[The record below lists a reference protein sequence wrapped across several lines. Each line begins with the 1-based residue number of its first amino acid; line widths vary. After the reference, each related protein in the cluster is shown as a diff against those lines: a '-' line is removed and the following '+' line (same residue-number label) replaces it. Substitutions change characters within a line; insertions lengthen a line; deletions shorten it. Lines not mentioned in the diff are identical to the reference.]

1 MTNPEKNEAQEA
13 SAQILLFF
21 LLIFLV
27 GSSIYYSF
35 SDNVGFRSFLYLL
48 TSAVSAASYWGSRP
62 AMKKLALVLDRQTNT
77 CRFPSGPLEGLS
89 YPITEKPL
97 DTLLRARVDRK
108 KAVVKSSGP
117 YGAPIRVST
126 TLRKITLEFS
136 DGQMIGWEDWGNLP
150 NFHLK
155 HLTNKINRFISNPK
169 KNQLVLFFYVYNN
182 YMLFLIFVCISC
194 LLLAIF
200 YR

>member
-1 MTNPEKNEAQEA
+1 MLDSHFLYVLLSFLGRLP
-13 SAQILLFF
+13 AQILLFF

-97 DTLLRARVDRK
+97 DTLLRARVHRK

-136 DGQMIGWEDWGNLP
+136 DGQMIGWEEKPPKFPSKASD
-150 NFHLK
+150 K
-155 HLTNKINRFISNPK
+155 QNK
-169 KNQLVLFFYVYNN
+169 
-182 YMLFLIFVCISC
+182 
-194 LLLAIF
+194 
-200 YR
+200 